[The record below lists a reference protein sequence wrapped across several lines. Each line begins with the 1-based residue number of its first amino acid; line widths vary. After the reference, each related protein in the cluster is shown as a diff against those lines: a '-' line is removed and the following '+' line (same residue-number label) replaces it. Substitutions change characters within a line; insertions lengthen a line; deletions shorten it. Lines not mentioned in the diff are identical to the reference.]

1 MAMTRF
7 QSLAWIGLL
16 VLGGCDTQ
24 PIPVVGFTSTTLDQG
39 LLAHYTFD
47 EDSGTTVHDHS
58 GNGRDGVIAGST
70 WAWIADGQFGGA
82 LHLGGASVTAPSDA
96 DALDGGAADG
106 GAADGSAGDAP
117 SSDSA
122 SDLGAGDASGGDYVW
137 VDKFPNAPPEF
148 SVSAW
153 VRTAEVPLSDA
164 GGFQPVASTEVVF
177 DAGWELEVDT
187 KTGMA
192 LGAHFGFWEGW
203 GVTSSGYDSQ
213 ECLCLPQ
220 DQWTHIV
227 AVVDSAGSTLS
238 LYVADQLVEQTTVQ
252 HPILPG
258 SAILYMGTWTGD
270 FASPPAPRY
279 LVGDIDDVAIYGRAL
294 QAAEV
299 QQLGIHSPPDPP

>member
-1 MAMTRF
+1 MTRS

-16 VLGGCDTQ
+16 VLAACDQQ

-58 GNGRDGVIAGST
+58 GNGRDGIVTGST
-70 WAWIADGQFGGA
+70 WAWIANGQFGGA
-82 LHLGGASVTAPSDA
+82 LHLGGASVTSTSDA
-96 DALDGGAADG
+96 QAADG
-106 GAADGSAGDAP
+106 GSTDGGPEDGSASDAQ
-117 SSDSA
+117 SSDA
-122 SDLGAGDASGGDYVW
+122 GAPDGSGGDYVW
-137 VDKFPNAPPEF
+137 VDKFPSAPPEF

-153 VRTAEVPLSDA
+153 VRTAQAPLSDA
-164 GGFQPVASTEVVF
+164 GGFQPVASTEIVF

-187 KTGMA
+187 KTDTA

-203 GVTSSGYDSQ
+203 GETSSGYDSQ

-220 DQWTHIV
+220 NQWTHIV

-238 LYVADQLVEQTTVQ
+238 LYVADQLVEQTSVERA
-252 HPILPG
+252 ILPG

-270 FASPPAPRY
+270 FATPSAPRY